1 MYYFK
6 NISLQFGD
14 RVLLDK
20 INFMIGKKERLG
32 LIGRNGAGKS
42 TLLKIISGN
51 MSPDNGGMEFPND
64 TSIGYLKQEFEMNE
78 DHGILHE
85 AMTCFEKAHEIQ
97 EQFNLI
103 NEKVASAT
111 EYESQEY
118 ANLLSDFADVSAML
132 EHYNLTE
139 LETNA
144 IKILVGLGFKKDQ
157 MHNQVSTL
165 SGGWK
170 MRIELAKLLLQEHD
184 ILLLD
189 EPTNHLDIESIIWL
203 EKYLQNYPKI
213 VILISHDTEFLN
225 NVTNRIIEVELGKLY
240 DYKGTYYN
248 YIEHKKLD
256 REIQQNSFENQQKV
270 IAEKE
275 RTITRFMA
283 KATKTKMAQSMQKS
297 LDKMDRIE
305 VVDGDNRKMN
315 ISFAEVPRSGVE
327 IVVSKR
333 LSKAYGDN
341 LVLDK
346 VDLKI
351 ERGERVAFVGQNG
364 QGKTTLA
371 KMIVGELVKSSGE
384 LKLGHN
390 VQVSYYAQNQS
401 DSLETN
407 KTILKTMED
416 KAPATLRS
424 SVRNILGSFMFT
436 GEDVE
441 KKVSVLSGGER
452 ARLAMALLMMHPCNL
467 LVLDEPTNHLDIVS
481 KDILKKALDKYEGAL
496 IVVSHDRSF
505 LKGMTEKVIEFR
517 DSELYEHLG
526 DIEYFLGRREMDNM
540 RDVELSKPKNT
551 KVAEIIDPIME
562 IKPELDHEELK
573 KLKRQLQ
580 YVERDI
586 NKLEEKIAAINIKLA
601 DPVTYASDDFVPLKK
616 DHALLKSDLDKKMEE
631 WELVAEK
638 IG

>member
-157 MHNQVSTL
+157 MHNQISTL

-390 VQVSYYAQNQS
+390 VQ
-401 DSLETN
+401 
-407 KTILKTMED
+407 I
-416 KAPATLRS
+416 
-424 SVRNILGSFMFT
+424 
-436 GEDVE
+436 
-441 KKVSVLSGGER
+441 
-452 ARLAMALLMMHPCNL
+452 
-467 LVLDEPTNHLDIVS
+467 
-481 KDILKKALDKYEGAL
+481 
-496 IVVSHDRSF
+496 
-505 LKGMTEKVIEFR
+505 
-517 DSELYEHLG
+517 
-526 DIEYFLGRREMDNM
+526 
-540 RDVELSKPKNT
+540 
-551 KVAEIIDPIME
+551 
-562 IKPELDHEELK
+562 
-573 KLKRQLQ
+573 
-580 YVERDI
+580 
-586 NKLEEKIAAINIKLA
+586 
-601 DPVTYASDDFVPLKK
+601 
-616 DHALLKSDLDKKMEE
+616 
-631 WELVAEK
+631 
-638 IG
+638 

>member
-189 EPTNHLDIESIIWL
+189 EPTNHLDLESIIWL

-551 KVAEIIDPIME
+551 KVDGIVAPIME
-562 IKPELDHEELK
+562 IKPEIDHEELK

>member
-6 NISLQFGD
+6 NISLQFAD
-14 RVLLDK
+14 RVLLDNV
-20 INFMIGKKERLG
+20 NFMIGKKERLG

-51 MSPDNGGMEFPND
+51 MSPDKGGMEFPND
-64 TSIGYLKQEFEMNE
+64 TSIGYLKQEFEINE

-85 AMTCFEKAHEIQ
+85 TMTCFEKAHEIQ
-97 EQFNLI
+97 EQFNVI
-103 NEKVASAT
+103 NDKVAAAT
-111 EYESQEY
+111 DYESAEY
-118 ANLLSDFADVSAML
+118 ANLLSDLADVSAML
-132 EHYNLTE
+132 EHYNLLE

-144 IKILVGLGFKKDQ
+144 IKILVGLGFKKEQ

-213 VILISHDTEFLN
+213 VILISHDTEFLD
-225 NVTNRIIEVELGKLY
+225 NVTNRIIEIELGRLY
-240 DYKGTYYN
+240 DYKGTYYK

-256 REIQQNSFENQQKV
+256 REIQQNSFENQQKA
-270 IAEKE
+270 IAQKEK
-275 RTITRFMA
+275 TISRFMA

-305 VVDGDNRKMN
+305 VVDADNRRMN

-327 IVVSKR
+327 MVLAKN
-333 LSKAYGDN
+333 LSKAYDDN
-341 LVLDK
+341 LVLDH

-351 ERGERVAFVGQNG
+351 ERGDRVAFVGQNG

-371 KMIVGELVKSSGE
+371 KMIVGTLAKTSGD
-384 LKLGHN
+384 LTLGHN
-390 VQVSYYAQNQS
+390 VKISYYAQNQS
-401 DSLETN
+401 DTLDTK
-407 KTILKTMED
+407 KTILQTMED
-416 KAPATLRS
+416 KAPAELRS

-452 ARLAMALLMMHPCNL
+452 ARLAMASLMMHPCNL
-467 LVLDEPTNHLDIVS
+467 LVLDEPTNHLDVVS
-481 KDILKKALDKYEGAL
+481 KDILKQALDKYEGAL

-505 LKGMTEKVIEFR
+505 LRGMTDKVIEFR
-517 DSELYEHLG
+517 DGELYEHLG
-526 DIEYFLGRREMDNM
+526 DIEYFLGRRDMDNM
-540 RDVELSKPKNT
+540 RDVELSKPKV
-551 KVAEIIDPIME
+551 KISDKSEPVVVEV
-562 IKPELDHEELK
+562 KPELDREELK

-586 NKLEEKIAAINIKLA
+586 NKLEGKISVINTKLA
-601 DPVTYASDDFVPLKK
+601 DPATYSSDDFVPLQKE
-616 DHALLKSDLDKKMEE
+616 HAQLKSDLEAKMEE
-631 WELVAEK
+631 WERVAEK
-638 IG
+638 ME